1 MPARKAVITA
11 AIPAILAIGAYQAD
25 RYLQRKLL
33 PAGRDMPHEP
43 IDFGLDAQE
52 VWMESRLGTAL
63 HAWYVPPAHADGH
76 AVVVYH
82 GWGANA
88 SLMLP
93 IAARL
98 AEEGFGVLV
107 PDGRGHGYSSPVG
120 EISLPR
126 FSEDLTDFVDF
137 TASQPEVGSVAV
149 LGHSMGAASAIL
161 VGTRRADLDAVV
173 AVGAFADPRELM
185 AKAPGMARLPET
197 LQRAV
202 FRRMEAAIGARFDEI
217 SPLFVV
223 DRVVSPLLLVQ
234 GGKDQVIPMDDFERL
249 REAAPPG
256 TRSLLVEDGVHD
268 RLDEY
273 LPVVDDIVT
282 FLHTTVGEGVDA
294 SA

>member
-1 MPARKAVITA
+1 MPARKAIITA
-11 AIPAILAIGAYQAD
+11 AIPAVLAIGAYQAD

-43 IDFGLDAQE
+43 IDFGLDAYE

-63 HAWYVPPAHADGH
+63 HGWYVPPAHHGGH
-76 AVVVYH
+76 AVVVTH
-82 GWGANA
+82 GWGANG

-98 AEEGFGVLV
+98 ADEGFGVLV
-107 PDGRGHGYSSPVG
+107 PDSRGHGFSSKVG

-126 FSEDLTDFVDF
+126 FAEDLTDFIDF
-137 TASQPEVGSVAV
+137 AFAQPEVGSVAV
-149 LGHSMGAASAIL
+149 LGHSMGAAASIL
-161 VGTRRADLDAVV
+161 VGTRRDDLDAVV

-185 AKAPGMARLPET
+185 AKAPGMTRLPEA
-197 LQRAV
+197 LRRAV

-217 SPLFVV
+217 SPLFVI
-223 DRVVSPLLLVQ
+223 DRLNSPLMLVQ
-234 GGKDQVIPMDDFERL
+234 GGEDQVIPLTDFERL
-249 REAAPPG
+249 GEAAPPG
-256 TRSLLVEDGVHD
+256 TRSLLVVDGVHD

-273 LPVVDDIVT
+273 LPHVGAIVA
-282 FLHTTVGEGVDA
+282 FIHTTVGEGADA

>member
-1 MPARKAVITA
+1 MAARKAIITA

-43 IDFGLDAQE
+43 TDFGLDAHE

-63 HAWYVPPAHADGH
+63 HAWYVPPAHDGGH
-76 AVVVYH
+76 AVVVHH
-82 GWGANA
+82 GWGANG

-98 AEEGFGVLV
+98 ADEGFGVLV
-107 PDGRGHGYSSPVG
+107 TDGRGHGYSSKVG

-126 FSEDLTDFVDF
+126 FAEDLTDFIDF
-137 TASQPEVGSVAV
+137 TTSQPEVGSVAV
-149 LGHSMGAASAIL
+149 LGHSMGAASSIL
-161 VGTRRADLDAVV
+161 VGTRRDDLDAVV

-185 AKAPGMARLPET
+185 AKAPGMTRLPEA
-197 LQRAV
+197 LRRAV

-217 SPLFVV
+217 APLFVV
-223 DRVVSPLLLVQ
+223 DRIKAPLMLVQ
-234 GGKDQVIPMDDFERL
+234 GGEDQVIPMADFDRL
-249 REAAPPG
+249 SEVAPPG
-256 TRSLLVEDGVHD
+256 TRSLLVDDGVHD

-273 LPVVDDIVT
+273 LPYVGDIVA
-282 FLHTTVGEGVDA
+282 FLHTTVGEAADA